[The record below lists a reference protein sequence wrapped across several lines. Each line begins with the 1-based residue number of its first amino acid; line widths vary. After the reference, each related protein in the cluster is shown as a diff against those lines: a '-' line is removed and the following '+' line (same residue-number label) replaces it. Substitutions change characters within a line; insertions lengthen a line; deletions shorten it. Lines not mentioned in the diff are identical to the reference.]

1 MSTKIHKALTKQE
14 MYELMQNK
22 PVQVSV
28 DAPAGAI
35 TQLEKTVDYAEA
47 CTDYKALIKLL
58 VFKLLRKLRD
68 ERRNNTNVF
77 FTDST
82 H

>member
-22 PVQVSV
+22 PVQASA
-28 DAPAGAI
+28 DNTAGAI
-35 TQLEKTVDYAEA
+35 TQLEKAVDYAEA

-58 VFKLLRKLRD
+58 TFKLLRKLRD
-68 ERRNNTNVF
+68 ERRNNTNV
-77 FTDST
+77 SR
-82 H
+82 

>member
-22 PVQVSV
+22 PVQANA
-28 DAPAGAI
+28 DNTAGAI
-35 TQLEKTVDYAEA
+35 TQLEKAVDYAEA

-58 VFKLLRKLRD
+58 TFKLLRKLRD
-68 ERRNNTNVF
+68 ERRNSKDV
-77 FTDST
+77 SR
-82 H
+82 

>member
-1 MSTKIHKALTKQE
+1 MSTNIHKALTKQE

-22 PVQVSV
+22 PVQANA

-35 TQLEKTVDYAEA
+35 TQLEKAVDYAEA

-58 VFKLLRKLRD
+58 AFKLLRKLRD
-68 ERRNNTNVF
+68 ERKNNTNV
-77 FTDST
+77 SR
-82 H
+82 

>member
-22 PVQVSV
+22 PVQASA

-35 TQLEKTVDYAEA
+35 TQLEKAVDYAEA

-58 VFKLLRKLRD
+58 AFKLLRKLRD
-68 ERRNNTNVF
+68 ERRNSKDV
-77 FTDST
+77 SR
-82 H
+82 